1 VSKSDRRPVGTLHL
15 RPWDHAINLKP
26 DTPDTI
32 NCKVY
37 PLAPA
42 RKLALRKWIDDEEAK
57 GYIRKSQ
64 SPITSSWF
72 EIAKKTGDPRPVQ
85 DYRIVNKYTI
95 KDNAPLPNM
104 KGDIAAL
111 ANAHIFTTFDIRWGY
126 NNVRIKDGDQWKAA
140 FKTCFSVYEP
150 MVMYFGLTNSPATFQ
165 TMMNHIFRPLIDR
178 HALLGTTIRV
188 YMDDIII
195 GTSSTVANHTAAVH
209 DVLDLLAEHDL
220 FVKLSKCRFHV
231 SRVNYLGVILEEGVT
246 CMDPIKIAGI
256 KDWPIPK
263 KVKDVHSFL
272 GFCNFYRSFIRGF
285 AHLARPLNL
294 LTRKDAIW
302 QWGDK
307 EQTVFDTL
315 KTRVTSELILVQPDL
330 TEQFTLEVDASGY
343 VVGAVLLQRKT
354 DGKLHPI
361 EYFSATL
368 NDTERNYDIYD
379 LELLAIVKALD
390 HWRPYLAG
398 SPHKIKV
405 FSDHMNLQYWRQPQ
419 KISRRVAREVLAL
432 SEYDIEIHHIKGK
445 SNRRADAL
453 SRRPDY
459 NNGEND
465 NRDVTVLPNHIFV
478 RAADISAASTDQPS
492 SPHIPT
498 LSPEMMVIDHPI
510 YEQDE
515 DVLKTWIDPHR
526 LKRIHGTWYKDGRRV
541 VTGGLHDKRTII
553 RAHHDP
559 PVYGHPG
566 ITRSIQLM
574 SRHYWW
580 PKIRQDVHD
589 YVKGCA
595 DCQRN
600 KINTHPIRAPLQP
613 IYPKPEALPFETIAL
628 DFITKLPESE
638 GSDSILTVVDHDCT
652 KAAIFI
658 PCREEITAEETAGLY
673 VRHVFTRYGLPSRI
687 ISDRDPRFASKFT
700 RELCRILGISQNIS
714 TAYHP
719 RTDGQ
724 SEAKNKWVEQHL
736 RFYVNHYQ
744 KNWTYYLPMAEFAHN
759 TWASETTRESP
770 FTLLMG
776 YNPRA
781 DWIDR
786 PSPIPQVALRIQQFK
801 EARERAQQSMIK
813 AQKSWVKHKDTP
825 KFQSGDLVWLEGK
838 NLRTVQPTAKLVPKR
853 HGPFKITQV
862 MSAVNYRL
870 ELPTQWSIH
879 PVFHIDLLT
888 PYHETTIH
896 GANYQRPPPDLVEGE
911 EEYEVETVLVS
922 RRFGRGKKLQ
932 YLVKWKGYPD
942 SDNQWINKEDVF
954 ADDAIREFKNSNPDQ
969 ETHIRRVNVDSPYPH
984 FPPPLFMQNNTT
996 TPATS
1001 TTVSDN
1007 WTVRDDSIASTST
1020 ASSVPSQ
1027 SSETTRSQY
1036 SFRVEDVGE
1045 PISVEL
1051 QLPTSLEESTTAAE
1065 SPQSVNSEF
1074 PITYYVH
1081 GQEAP
1086 IPFSLTNEAHIVIG
1100 SQENQTPITIPPPGN
1115 SPALRHIRVT
1125 PSSRDSPE
1133 VQTLVHAAL
1142 NRIRETASATPG
1154 GAFFEDDI
1162 NDIEQVLSLASS
1174 LRDPRRGTASEDDAT
1189 ASLMSRLNQVRR
1201 PCSPTP
1207 VIRRS
1212 RTPVTYSIPQN
1223 TIPNPA
1229 SLPTP
1234 VFSTSS
1240 RRGQLA
1246 PESDAP
1252 QRRRTRGQRG
1262 QGGARVS
1269 VVQPVLPVSGHVSR
1283 AAESVS
1289 DLTTRLT
1296 HPPPPLGFERNIGR
1310 NYVPCL
1316 ISLEGRRQVPATYIR
1331 VVMSIDPQVIGR
1343 REGDEAEYGRP
1354 VHAQPDFG
1362 AEASR
1367 YTPDDLGR
1375 FKANAP
1381 ESEAFDSAL
1390 MFIHDRA
1397 LIAEVYRFCQASM
1410 AVTQFQ
1416 RNIEQIQERMWQ
1428 AGALMEAAARRL
1440 EGANSINRIE
1450 DAMEELRR
1458 RSIHIQQQA
1467 REYEEGVTNRRFQC
1481 RGHHS

>member
-1 VSKSDRRPVGTLHL
+1 
-15 RPWDHAINLKP
+15 
-26 DTPDTI
+26 
-32 NCKVY
+32 
-37 PLAPA
+37 
-42 RKLALRKWIDDEEAK
+42 
-57 GYIRKSQ
+57 
-64 SPITSSWF
+64 
-72 EIAKKTGDPRPVQ
+72 
-85 DYRIVNKYTI
+85 
-95 KDNAPLPNM
+95 
-104 KGDIAAL
+104 
-111 ANAHIFTTFDIRWGY
+111 
-126 NNVRIKDGDQWKAA
+126 
-140 FKTCFSVYEP
+140 
-150 MVMYFGLTNSPATFQ
+150 
-165 TMMNHIFRPLIDR
+165 
-178 HALLGTTIRV
+178 
-188 YMDDIII
+188 
-195 GTSSTVANHTAAVH
+195 
-209 DVLDLLAEHDL
+209 
-220 FVKLSKCRFHV
+220 
-231 SRVNYLGVILEEGVT
+231 
-246 CMDPIKIAGI
+246 
-256 KDWPIPK
+256 
-263 KVKDVHSFL
+263 
-272 GFCNFYRSFIRGF
+272 
-285 AHLARPLNL
+285 
-294 LTRKDAIW
+294 
-302 QWGDK
+302 
-307 EQTVFDTL
+307 
-315 KTRVTSELILVQPDL
+315 
-330 TEQFTLEVDASGY
+330 
-343 VVGAVLLQRKT
+343 
-354 DGKLHPI
+354 
-361 EYFSATL
+361 
-368 NDTERNYDIYD
+368 
-379 LELLAIVKALD
+379 
-390 HWRPYLAG
+390 
-398 SPHKIKV
+398 
-405 FSDHMNLQYWRQPQ
+405 
-419 KISRRVAREVLAL
+419 
-432 SEYDIEIHHIKGK
+432 
-445 SNRRADAL
+445 
-453 SRRPDY
+453 
-459 NNGEND
+459 
-465 NRDVTVLPNHIFV
+465 
-478 RAADISAASTDQPS
+478 
-492 SPHIPT
+492 
-498 LSPEMMVIDHPI
+498 MVIDHPI
-510 YEQDE
+510 YKQDE
-515 DVLKTWIDPHR
+515 DMLKPWIDSHR
-526 LKRIHGTWYKDGRRV
+526 LKCIHGTWYKDGRRV

-566 ITRSIQLM
+566 ITRSIQLT

-673 VRHVFTRYGLPSRI
+673 IRHVFTRYGLPSRI

-813 AQKSWVKHKDTP
+813 AQRSWVKHKDTP

-838 NLRTVQPTAKLVPKR
+838 NLQTVQPTAKLAPKR
-853 HGPFKITQV
+853 HGPFKVTQV

-888 PYHETTIH
+888 PYHETTMH

-911 EEYEVETVLVS
+911 EEYEVETVLAS
-922 RRFGRGKKLQ
+922 RHFGRGKKLQ

-969 ETHIRRVNVDSPYPH
+969 ETHIRRVNIDSPYPH
-984 FPPPLFMQNNTT
+984 SSPPLLMQNNITA
-996 TPATS
+996 PVTS
-1001 TTVSDN
+1001 TAVSDN
-1007 WTVRDDSIASTST
+1007 WTIRDESTASTST
-1020 ASSVPSQ
+1020 ISSAPSP
-1027 SSETTRSQY
+1027 STETTRSQY
-1036 SFRVEDVGE
+1036 SFRVEDGGE
-1045 PISVEL
+1045 PSSVEL
-1051 QLPTSLEESTTAAE
+1051 PLPTSMAEESTTAAE
-1065 SPQSVNSEF
+1065 SPQSINSEF

-1086 IPFSLTNEAHIVIG
+1086 ILFSLTNEAHVIIG
-1100 SQENQTPITIPPPGN
+1100 SQENQVPITIPPPGN

-1125 PSSRDSPE
+1125 PSSHDSPE

-1142 NRIRETASATPG
+1142 NHIRETASATPG

-1162 NDIEQVLSLASS
+1162 NNIEQVLSLASS

-1201 PCSPTP
+1201 PRSPTP
-1207 VIRRS
+1207 VICRS
-1212 RTPVTYSIPQN
+1212 RTPVTYNIPQN
-1223 TIPNPA
+1223 AIPNPA
-1229 SLPTP
+1229 ALPTP
-1234 VFSTSS
+1234 VFSPPS

-1283 AAESVS
+1283 PAESVS

-1296 HPPPPLGFERNIGR
+1296 HLPPPLGFEHNIGC

-1316 ISLEGRRQVPATYIR
+1316 ISLEGRRQVPATY
-1331 VVMSIDPQVIGR
+1331 VHMVMSINPQVIGR
-1343 REGDEAEYGRP
+1343 RDGDEAEYGGP
-1354 VHAQPDFG
+1354 VYAQPDFG

-1367 YTPDDLGR
+1367 YAPDDLGQFR
-1375 FKANAP
+1375 ANAS
-1381 ESEAFDSAL
+1381 ESEAFDNAL
-1390 MFIHDRA
+1390 AFIHDRA
-1397 LIAEVYRFCQASM
+1397 LIAEVYHFRQASM
-1410 AVTQFQ
+1410 AVTQYQ
-1416 RNIEQIQERMWQ
+1416 RNIEQIQERMWE
-1428 AGALMEAAARRL
+1428 AGALMEGAARRL

-1450 DAMEELRR
+1450 DAMEELQRH
-1458 RSIHIQQQA
+1458 SVHIQQQA
-1467 REYEEGVTNRRFQC
+1467 REYEANRRFQC
-1481 RGHHS
+1481 RGRRS

>member
-1 VSKSDRRPVGTLHL
+1 MRVPVSLRTSYSMADKKALVDSGATNNFIHPRFAERMRLGTKKLKQPRKIWNIDGTQNKGGLLTEYIDLDVQTKHIHKEMRFLVTDLGGEDLILGYPWLSTFEPQITWRTATINVSALPIIIRTINPRIERIEPVIARTISQIEATEIVQQLLDMTTIRTTATDLAIAARKDAPVITLPSEYQRHARIFSDEEAQRFPPS

-37 PLAPA
+37 PIAPS

-85 DYRIVNKYTI
+85 DYRIINKYTI

-104 KGDIAAL
+104 KEDIAAL

-140 FKTCFSVYEP
+140 FKTCFGVYEP

-195 GTSSTVANHTAAVH
+195 GTSSSIADHTAAVH

-231 SRVNYLGVILEEGVT
+231 PRVNYLGVILEEGVT
-246 CMDPIKIAGI
+246 RMDPIKIAGI

-263 KVKDVHSFL
+263 KVKDVRSFL

-307 EQTVFDTL
+307 EQTAFDTL
-315 KTRVTSELILVQPDL
+315 KTRVTSEPILAQPNL
-330 TEQFTLEVDASGY
+330 AEQFTLEVDTSGY
-343 VVGAVLLQRKT
+343 AVGAVLLQRKA

-368 NDTERNYDIYD
+368 NDAKRNYDIYD

-445 SNRRADAL
+445 SNGRADAL

-459 NNGEND
+459 DNGEND

-478 RAADISAASTDQPS
+478 RAAEISVASENQPS
-492 SPHIPT
+492 SLRVPT
-498 LSPEMMVIDHPI
+498 LSPETMVIDHPI

-515 DVLKTWIDPHR
+515 DTLKPWIDSHR
-526 LKRIHGTWYKDGRRV
+526 LKLIQGTWYKDGRRV

-553 RAHHDP
+553 KAHHDP
-559 PVYGHPG
+559 PIYGHPG
-566 ITRSIQLM
+566 INRSIQLT

-580 PKIRQDVHD
+580 PKIRQDVHE

-600 KINTHPIRAPLQP
+600 KINTHPIRVPLQP

-673 VRHVFTRYGLPSRI
+673 VRHVFTRFGLPSRI

-724 SEAKNKWVEQHL
+724 SEAKNKWVEQYL

-786 PSPIPQVALRIQQFK
+786 PSPIPQIALRIQQFK

-813 AQKSWVKHKDTP
+813 AQQSWVKHKDTP

-838 NLRTVQPTAKLVPKR
+838 NLRTVQPTAKLAPKR
-853 HGPFKITQV
+853 HGPFKVTQV

-888 PYHETTIH
+888 PYHETTMH

-911 EEYEVETVLVS
+911 EEYEIETVLAS

-954 ADDAIREFKNSNPDQ
+954 ADDAIREFKLSNPDQ
-969 ETHIRRVNVDSPYPH
+969 ETHIRRVKVDLFPHHSLPRICQLPGPSLEPLLPTNSTLYQEKSADISSLELSVTSP
-984 FPPPLFMQNNTT
+984 LLMQENTT
-996 TPATS
+996 ASVES
-1001 TTVSDN
+1001 TAASGTTITDN
-1007 WTVRDDSIASTST
+1007 WTLRNDSVASPST
-1020 ASSVPSQ
+1020 VSTVSSVPNQ
-1027 SSETTRSQY
+1027 STGTSRSQY
-1036 SFRVEDVGE
+1036 SFRVADDEE
-1045 PISVEL
+1045 PASVEL
-1051 QLPTSLEESTTAAE
+1051 ELPTSMAEESTTTAE

-1086 IPFSLTNEAHIVIG
+1086 IPFSLTNEAHVVIG

-1115 SPALRHIRVT
+1115 SPALRHI
-1125 PSSRDSPE
+1125 
-1133 VQTLVHAAL
+1133 
-1142 NRIRETASATPG
+1142 
-1154 GAFFEDDI
+1154 
-1162 NDIEQVLSLASS
+1162 
-1174 LRDPRRGTASEDDAT
+1174 
-1189 ASLMSRLNQVRR
+1189 
-1201 PCSPTP
+1201 
-1207 VIRRS
+1207 
-1212 RTPVTYSIPQN
+1212 
-1223 TIPNPA
+1223 
-1229 SLPTP
+1229 
-1234 VFSTSS
+1234 
-1240 RRGQLA
+1240 
-1246 PESDAP
+1246 
-1252 QRRRTRGQRG
+1252 
-1262 QGGARVS
+1262 
-1269 VVQPVLPVSGHVSR
+1269 
-1283 AAESVS
+1283 
-1289 DLTTRLT
+1289 
-1296 HPPPPLGFERNIGR
+1296 
-1310 NYVPCL
+1310 
-1316 ISLEGRRQVPATYIR
+1316 
-1331 VVMSIDPQVIGR
+1331 
-1343 REGDEAEYGRP
+1343 
-1354 VHAQPDFG
+1354 
-1362 AEASR
+1362 
-1367 YTPDDLGR
+1367 
-1375 FKANAP
+1375 
-1381 ESEAFDSAL
+1381 
-1390 MFIHDRA
+1390 
-1397 LIAEVYRFCQASM
+1397 
-1410 AVTQFQ
+1410 
-1416 RNIEQIQERMWQ
+1416 
-1428 AGALMEAAARRL
+1428 
-1440 EGANSINRIE
+1440 
-1450 DAMEELRR
+1450 
-1458 RSIHIQQQA
+1458 
-1467 REYEEGVTNRRFQC
+1467 
-1481 RGHHS
+1481 